1 MNPLKRPQQNRDL
14 VLPGIIAV
22 GLVWSVG
29 LLGFGVWQNLQS
41 PKQQGDQPDNP
52 PVKAISEHSTFA
64 QVPSIP
70 SGRFRYS
77 GSPNWSSIRLVV
89 DSAVQ
94 SERREYQL
102 SYVQPQ
108 NTPANSTTAIDLLLQ
123 NQLDFVQSDRPLRP
137 EEIQQAQ
144 AEGLQLQQIPI
155 ATDGIA
161 IAVHPSLSIPGLTLQ
176 ELADI
181 YQGKITNWQQV
192 EGPNLAIQPFSL
204 SVGSVGSVDL
214 FLSKVMEGQPFGK
227 GLDYFP
233 NLTAALRKLAQS
245 PGGILFGSS
254 AEIVP
259 QCSVKPVP
267 IGQDA
272 QQWVA
277 PYQSPYVLSQ
287 DCPNQRNRINS
298 PAFLN
303 QQYPLTHPLYVI
315 YAKEGESA
323 GAAYTQLLLS
333 NQGQELLLKAGF
345 AQPSANTQP

>member
-29 LLGFGVWQNLQS
+29 LLGFGIWQNLQS
-41 PKQQGDQPDNP
+41 PQQQGEPPNNP
-52 PVKAISEHSTFA
+52 PVKAVSENSTFA
-64 QVPSIP
+64 QVTPIP

-94 SERREYQL
+94 SEKREYQL

-108 NTPANSTTAIDLLLQ
+108 DKPANSTTAIALLLQ
-123 NQLDFVQSDRPLRP
+123 DQLDFVQSDRPLRP
-137 EEIQQAQ
+137 DEIKQAQ
-144 AEGLQLQQIPI
+144 AKGLQLQQIPV

-176 ELADI
+176 ELSDI

-192 EGPNLAIQPFSL
+192 GGPDLGIQPFSL
-204 SVGSVGSVDL
+204 TVGSVGSVDI
-214 FLSKVMEGQPFGK
+214 FLSQVMEGQSFSPA
-227 GLDYFP
+227 LDYFP
-233 NLTAALRKLAQS
+233 NLTAALRQLAQS

-259 QCSVKPVP
+259 QCTVKPIP
-267 IGQDA
+267 IGQNV

-287 DCPNQRNRINS
+287 NCPNQRNRINS
-298 PAFLN
+298 SAFLN

-315 YAKEGESA
+315 YAQEGEPA
-323 GAAYTQLLLS
+323 GEAYTQLLLS
-333 NQGQELLLKAGF
+333 NQGQALLLKAGF
-345 AQPSANTQP
+345 AQPAATSQP